1 MNFEQLQ
8 SYAVLATVS
17 YLLGSVPTALVVTAI
32 FKRVDL
38 RSTGSGNLGI
48 YNTLFRVGKLPAIC
62 ALIWNFSAAA
72 SAVLLA
78 KSFFSDDSVAVLI
91 AITAV
96 TVGSMWQVFARFSGS
111 RGTTTLGFALV
122 YAEPLIWAAC
132 VGAWLLALL
141 PRRRTTDATPTLT
154 RLFPVIFGLMTWSWT
169 YVVAGAVIGL
179 LLEIKRRSS
188 ADDTLALGLF
198 RRFGINPHS

>member
-1 MNFEQLQ
+1 MTIEQLQ
-8 SYAVLATVS
+8 SYAVLGTVS
-17 YLLGSVPTALVVTAI
+17 YLLGSVPTALVVSAI

-38 RSTGSGNLGI
+38 RTTGSGNLGI

-62 ALIWNFSAAA
+62 ALIWNFSAAT

-78 KSFFSDDSVAVLI
+78 KSFFSGDSVAVLI

-96 TVGSMWQVFARFSGS
+96 TAGSMWQVFARFSGS

-141 PRRRTTDATPTLT
+141 PRRRTTDATPTLI

-198 RRFGINPHS
+198 RRFGINHHS

>member
-17 YLLGSVPTALVVTAI
+17 YLLGSVPTALVVSAI

-48 YNTLFRVGKLPAIC
+48 YNTLFRVGKVPAIC
-62 ALIWNFSAAA
+62 ALIWNFSAAE

-132 VGAWLLALL
+132 VGAWLLVLL

>member
-1 MNFEQLQ
+1 MNFDQLQ
-8 SYAVLATVS
+8 SYAALGAVA
-17 YLLGSVPTALVVTAI
+17 YLLGSVPTALVVSAV

-62 ALIWNFSAAA
+62 ALIWNFSAAT

-78 KSFFSDDSVAVLI
+78 RIFFNGESVAVLI

-96 TVGSMWQVFARFSGS
+96 TAGSMWQVFARFSGS
-111 RGTTTLGFALV
+111 RGTTTIGFALLI
-122 YAEPLIWAAC
+122 AEPAIWAVC

-141 PRRRTTDATPTLT
+141 PRRRTTDATPALHS
-154 RLFPVIFGLMTWSWT
+154 LLPVIFGLMAWSWT
-169 YVVAGAVIGL
+169 YAVAGGVIGL